1 MGVKSIILPQTKKV
15 PVQRLINISGSSS
28 GTTYLLLAITLAI
41 QIERLLLL
49 KSPSKQIN
57 IYISLQLC
65 IRILTKC
72 QICDSYFGDLKC
84 AYCQKAICSSCVSDN
99 KTKCIKCNAVKRLPS
114 IFLKSNI
121 RYILLFVAIW
131 FFVSGLYPFP
141 YLLAIGVPID
151 FRIMQP
157 VLIATGLMMI
167 PFVFMMFA
175 WKKRP
180 PPG

>member
-1 MGVKSIILPQTKKV
+1 MNTGLYTCF
-15 PVQRLINISGSSS
+15 SSN
-28 GTTYLLLAITLAI
+28 TLFATSHYFGYSN
-41 QIERLLLL
+41 RAGLLLL
-49 KSPSKQIN
+49 KFPGNQTD
-57 IYISLQLC
+57 IYISLQFVSE
-65 IRILTKC
+65 ILTQC
-72 QICDSYFGDLKC
+72 QICNSYFGDLKC
-84 AYCQKAICSSCVSDN
+84 AYCQRAICSSCVSDN

-121 RYILLFVAIW
+121 RYIVLFVAIW

-180 PPG
+180 PPS